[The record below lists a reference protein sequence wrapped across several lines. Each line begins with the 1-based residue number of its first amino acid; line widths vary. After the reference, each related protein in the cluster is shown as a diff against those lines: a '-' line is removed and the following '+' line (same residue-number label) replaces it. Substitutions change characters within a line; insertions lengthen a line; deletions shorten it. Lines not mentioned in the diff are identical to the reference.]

1 MKLEDP
7 IMKLEELQ
15 QISRLLH
22 NHREYHAR
30 TIILKIHRPAG
41 HPMHDKPVWDYYL
54 TGKLEQFQQDPLG
67 WVLSLDSDNLQ
78 RLIDLSGSY

>member
-1 MKLEDP
+1 MTTEALRH
-7 IMKLEELQ
+7 IARML
-15 QISRLLH
+15 R

-41 HPMHDKPVWDYYL
+41 HSEVWDYYL
-54 TGKLEQFQQDPLG
+54 TGKLEQFQEDPLG